1 MAFSVLGCGNVER
14 GYTKRWRKRWEK
26 NYHKDRLLWVLMDYF
41 IDHANYQDVDI
52 YLKGV
57 GSIPL
62 KRGQHVFGT
71 VKLARFIGV
80 DRQRIRTKLTILKNI
95 GFLTIKTTN
104 KYSIA
109 SIINYNTYNPLKTTT
124 NQQNDHQL
132 TSSKPATNQQ
142 LTTDNKDNKV
152 KKDKNIYKNIVE
164 HLNQKTGKNYK
175 YNSKET
181 IRLINS
187 RLNCGF
193 TEQDFYTVI
202 NNKCATWMSDVKMIE
217 FLRPQTLF
225 GTKFETYLQDISRK
239 PQELKP
245 TTYSQAK
252 DAEGRAMAKWVKGQ
266 KDEECNPKGTRQIP
280 AKLP

>member
-1 MAFSVLGCGNVER
+1 MER